1 MVTPPYNLSALAC
14 ARFPEA
20 RNNAQRG
27 EKRSKSIR
35 CEYDRRIEPPP
46 HAPSGKKEYAK
57 WRLAFT
63 RPDVNEDG
71 HDLFSKQSRA
81 DSNVS
86 RIWSRLVFLVTWYA
100 STYVPV
106 EIDEVA
112 QTRNINGFR
121 PDERGLRTMW
131 KILALLDKDS
141 LFLCGCELRHEMEE
155 RRLRDR
161 PCGRA
166 DD

>member
-46 HAPSGKKEYAK
+46 HALSGKKDYAK

-81 DSNVS
+81 DSKVP
-86 RIWSRLVFLVTWYA
+86 RIWTRLVVLVAWYA

-112 QTRNINGFR
+112 PYTEHKRLQ
-121 PDERGLRTMW
+121 
-131 KILALLDKDS
+131 A
-141 LFLCGCELRHEMEE
+141 
-155 RRLRDR
+155 RREGYA
-161 PCGRA
+161 PCGKSWPSSTKTA
-166 DD
+166 FFSVGASCVMKWKNDA

>member
-1 MVTPPYNLSALAC
+1 
-14 ARFPEA
+14 
-20 RNNAQRG
+20 
-27 EKRSKSIR
+27 
-35 CEYDRRIEPPP
+35 
-46 HAPSGKKEYAK
+46 
-57 WRLAFT
+57 
-63 RPDVNEDG
+63 VNEDG

-81 DSNVS
+81 DSNVP
-86 RIWSRLVFLVTWYA
+86 RIWSRLVFLVAWYA

-141 LFLCGCELRHEMEE
+141 LFLCGCELCHEMEE